1 MSDPNIKKSLQE
13 NPGSTMRGIAHGAA
27 AYQNVNTALRAATSS
42 APSVGKAVAKGFA
55 KRAGPLA
62 VAGAAIDVA
71 NLATSKKA
79 RAAAKNAVEEDAKL
93 SPPIRM
99 VKAALNPINTGY
111 GIMAQAKE
119 MIDSGNAAKKS
130 QKQLDAM
137 MQERKNRNQK
147 LKMVSS
153 PVYRR

>member
-1 MSDPNIKKSLQE
+1 MSESNIKKTLHE
-13 NPGSTMRGIAHGAA
+13 NPGSTVRGLAHGAA
-27 AYQNVNTALRAATSS
+27 AYSQTGRVLRSATSLS
-42 APSVGKAVAKGFA
+42 GAAKGVA
-55 KRAGPLA
+55 QGALKRAGPLA
-62 VAGAAIDVA
+62 VAGAAIDTV
-71 NLATSKKA
+71 NLAANKEA
-79 RAAAKNAVEEDAKL
+79 RTAAKNAVEKDAKL

-99 VKAALNPINTGY
+99 AKAALNPINTGY

-119 MIDSGNAAKKS
+119 MVDSASAAKKS

-137 MQERKNRNQK
+137 IEERKNRPKK